1 MNWYVVATQVA
12 HWPPIALTLD
22 TRTITFSLAIDATTE
37 ENGCI
42 NFVKHPDEQS
52 RKTLRPFRA
61 LYSGDRDEDHAVVS
75 ETYEGN
81 VIVPTPVKRGSV
93 SLHDEYVVHGSNDN
107 GSGGDRRTYVLAFR
121 PQSAKHGSH

>member
-12 HWPPIALTLD
+12 YWPPIAPTLD
-22 TRTITFSLAIDATTE
+22 TGTITFSLAIDATTE

-61 LYSGDRDEDHAVVS
+61 LYSGGRDEDHAVVS

-93 SLHDEYVVHGSNDN
+93 SLHDECVVHGSNDN

-121 PQSAKHGSH
+121 PQSAKYGSH

>member
-12 HWPPIALTLD
+12 YWPPIAPTLD
-22 TRTITFSLAIDATTE
+22 TGTITFSLAIDATTE

-61 LYSGDRDEDHAVVS
+61 LYSGGRDEDHAVVS
-75 ETYEGN
+75 EMYQDN

-93 SLHDEYVVHGSNDN
+93 SLHDECVVHGSNDN

-121 PQSAKHGSH
+121 PQSAKYGSH

>member
-1 MNWYVVATQVA
+1 MA

-61 LYSGDRDEDHAVVS
+61 LYSGGRDEDHAVVS

-121 PQSAKHGSH
+121 PQSAKYGSH

>member
-1 MNWYVVATQVA
+1 M
-12 HWPPIALTLD
+12 
-22 TRTITFSLAIDATTE
+22 
-37 ENGCI
+37 
-42 NFVKHPDEQS
+42 KHPDEQS